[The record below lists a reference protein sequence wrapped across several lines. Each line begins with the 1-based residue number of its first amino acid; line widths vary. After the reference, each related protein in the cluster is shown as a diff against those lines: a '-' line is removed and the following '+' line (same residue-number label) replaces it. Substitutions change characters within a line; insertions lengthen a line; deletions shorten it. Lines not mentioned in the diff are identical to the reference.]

1 MEPAGQKRFARIAL
15 VVLAVLGLAWLARL
29 DYGEKIST
37 NIIDLIPSDER
48 SPEVSLVRSIVGDRQ
63 ARVMLFVLQTDGRA
77 ATPAAADAFVSVLRA
92 SGQFSEALALADPSV
107 REALGRFLFEK
118 RLDLLLPGWL
128 AARRAEFAATGRP
141 AAEFSAWL
149 ADESV
154 RRLDTFLTS
163 PESVAFQ
170 ELVPADPLLLLPA
183 LAERAEALGFS
194 NDSREASRVWA
205 ILEPSPFAEEG
216 QAPVLA
222 TIERAREAAR
232 RVEPAVELRWTGV
245 NRFAAASKERIR
257 GELSLLN
264 TLSIAAVVLV
274 ACVFVRRIWKVLHL
288 VPVILFSIL
297 GAWVGATLLFDRLHI
312 LVFVIGSLLTG
323 VAVDY
328 GFYLYMQPLLRPDE
342 RYAERVR
349 RLLKPLLTSCITTV
363 IGFSFLL
370 FSELPLIRQL
380 GVFVSAGLI
389 SALAGAL
396 LYFAQLDRPLL
407 ETRTL
412 PRPDTRRWRV
422 PIRAL
427 GACAALAMAFGL
439 TRLEWRDDVRE
450 LEVPS
455 PALQANDQAVRA
467 FFGDRSD
474 RVVYITRGDS
484 LAQARAALDRFHAWL
499 RTAQPEG
506 SVASAAW
513 LIPSPEAWAAMP
525 ELRAQLG
532 DFPARFSA
540 ALAGGGYEAG
550 TFEPFFAAWRESGER
565 EAGRLPYAEAVR
577 RALETLQGPLSLL
590 SHAEEG
596 SSWFV
601 SISDQPTTA
610 LPPPDLA
617 TVPVS
622 QLESL
627 NSLFT
632 RYRHSALKLSG
643 LGLGIVGLSVF
654 VLYGLRRGMRIFAIP
669 AGSCLAAFGLL
680 GLMGEPL
687 NLFHLLGAFLGVC
700 LSHNYA
706 IFSAEN
712 AGRSEAPPPSI
723 RLSALTTSASF
734 GVLAFSQIPVVAA
747 LGAIVALIVMLALL
761 AVELEPLAA
770 TP

>member
-1 MEPAGQKRFARIAL
+1 
-15 VVLAVLGLAWLARL
+15 
-29 DYGEKIST
+29 
-37 NIIDLIPSDER
+37 
-48 SPEVSLVRSIVGDRQ
+48 
-63 ARVMLFVLQTDGRA
+63 
-77 ATPAAADAFVSVLRA
+77 
-92 SGQFSEALALADPSV
+92 
-107 REALGRFLFEK
+107 
-118 RLDLLLPGWL
+118 
-128 AARRAEFAATGRP
+128 
-141 AAEFSAWL
+141 
-149 ADESV
+149 
-154 RRLDTFLTS
+154 
-163 PESVAFQ
+163 
-170 ELVPADPLLLLPA
+170 
-183 LAERAEALGFS
+183 
-194 NDSREASRVWA
+194 
-205 ILEPSPFAEEG
+205 
-216 QAPVLA
+216 
-222 TIERAREAAR
+222 
-232 RVEPAVELRWTGV
+232 
-245 NRFAAASKERIR
+245 
-257 GELSLLN
+257 
-264 TLSIAAVVLV
+264 
-274 ACVFVRRIWKVLHL
+274 
-288 VPVILFSIL
+288 
-297 GAWVGATLLFDRLHI
+297 
-312 LVFVIGSLLTG
+312 
-323 VAVDY
+323 
-328 GFYLYMQPLLRPDE
+328 
-342 RYAERVR
+342 
-349 RLLKPLLTSCITTV
+349 
-363 IGFSFLL
+363 
-370 FSELPLIRQL
+370 
-380 GVFVSAGLI
+380 
-389 SALAGAL
+389 
-396 LYFAQLDRPLL
+396 
-407 ETRTL
+407 
-412 PRPDTRRWRV
+412 
-422 PIRAL
+422 
-427 GACAALAMAFGL
+427 
-439 TRLEWRDDVRE
+439 
-450 LEVPS
+450 
-455 PALQANDQAVRA
+455 
-467 FFGDRSD
+467 
-474 RVVYITRGDS
+474 VYITRGDS

-513 LIPSPEAWAAMP
+513 LIPAPEAWAAMP